1 MTNEAKIKRLE
12 EAIDKMIMAW
22 NVLPEGRYNIKVIE
36 GWLSG
41 PIKQAMDNLRKA
53 RRQDAEL
60 SDPNK

>member
-22 NVLPEGRYNIKVIE
+22 NVLPEGRYNIKIIE
-36 GWLSG
+36 EWLSG
-41 PIKQAMDNLRKA
+41 PIKQAMDNLRKE

>member
-12 EAIDKMIMAW
+12 EAIDRMIMAW
-22 NVLPEGRYNIKVIE
+22 NVLPKGRYNVKIIE
-36 GWLSG
+36 EWLGG
-41 PIKQAMDNLRKA
+41 PMKQAVDNLRKA